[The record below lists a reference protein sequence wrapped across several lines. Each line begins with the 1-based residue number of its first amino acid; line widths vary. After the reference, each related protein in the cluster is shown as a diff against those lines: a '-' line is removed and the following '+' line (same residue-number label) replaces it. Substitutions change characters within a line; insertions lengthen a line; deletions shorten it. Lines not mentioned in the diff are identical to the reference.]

1 MRGIGMSGGDNA
13 EQEEAMLRLRAM
25 TLREIA
31 KDTRVFPDTAAERD
45 LDRIRGE
52 IEEAIVTIEGAEAPY
67 WAIADRLR
75 VVASML
81 EHLLFMSG
89 INAAAGK
96 PVRELQAKL
105 AAWVEGA

>member
-1 MRGIGMSGGDNA
+1 MGGGDDA

-31 KDTRVFPDTAAERD
+31 RDTRVFADTAAERD

-67 WAIADRLR
+67 WAIGDRLR
-75 VVASML
+75 VIAGML
-81 EHLLFMSG
+81 ENLLFMSG
-89 INAAAGK
+89 INASTGK
-96 PVRELQAKL
+96 PVRELQQKL
-105 AAWVEGA
+105 AAWLEGA